1 MADRTVRTIYEAQ
14 VSGAE
19 ASLRSLAGKA
29 TAAAKTADDLTN
41 SLKRAGDV
49 KVSPTIDADIKA
61 AEANVRTLT
70 NRLKQLEAQPNS
82 AKIDAD
88 IKRFEGKAENAKRT
102 LDMLARMD
110 ATPKVDADTRKAIA
124 QLEDARAR
132 IKALESMRAEVVA
145 VADVDKA
152 RADLDRAQAQLKAL
166 QGAKATM
173 VVTADADLTTL
184 EKAKAEA
191 KALDGTKAEI
201 HVSVDADK
209 VKGQLSGMAKAAEA
223 EGDKSGISAGKAL
236 IDGVNSTPIV
246 GAVVGILGAAGI
258 AGVAAFKQ
266 ALQVDLREDLF
277 GAKTGMDEKTAR
289 KYGSAAAGAY
299 ANAWGETVEA
309 NMAAAEAARANQLI
323 FDTDTQANIQKGIQQ
338 LQALAELTGGD
349 VTETAEAAGNMIKNG
364 LAKNATEA
372 YDLMAVGIQQGLN
385 RSDDMLDTLRE
396 YSPMFASIGLS
407 GKDAMGLIAQA
418 MDDGARNTDFVADA
432 LKEFSIRAQD
442 GAESTIEAYQMLGLN
457 AEEMG
462 QKMAAGGDGARE
474 GLDQVLDGLRAIED
488 PMARNAAGVALF
500 GTKWEDLGNGSSVLA
515 MNLDELGEAWDNTGN
530 AAQEAMDRMQDNNAT
545 KVEQA
550 WRGIK
555 GALEEIGGVLASS
568 LSPYIQS
575 FTDYISANRAE
586 VMQWV
591 ADFGNGLFELIK
603 GAIEFGAKMIEMG
616 GTAATIFGGI
626 VEWAGRAAVAYGS
639 LTGNQ
644 DMVQMGAD
652 MLAASEDMKTFG
664 QTAEQVAD
672 QYKDNMIESVDATQ
686 EKFNEW
692 SGGAIMQ
699 AKLSDAVTAMW
710 ARMDEFSAHVDASGG
725 TVSINGNPV
734 GAETA
739 LTMLETAI
747 NESDGTVTINGQKY
761 PAEEALNGLMAQID
775 ASGGVVEIDANKA
788 PAEGQLNTLTG
799 GINAT
804 VGTMGID
811 ANDAMAEQ
819 KRELMR
825 LRMDG
830 TLGVMSLDAN
840 DRPAEGVRNS
850 TLGRI
855 NSSTGTIGI
864 KGDDTDAKT
873 KIDNVTRPRTAF
885 VTINA
890 AVTGL
895 TSKLKSFFGLAHG
908 GLVNP
913 MGPTRVRGLAAGG
926 YVPGPTPLPG
936 KDNVLWPLAHGGQ
949 VLSQPL
955 AGGEFVMNPVS
966 TAMWGPMLEW
976 MNKGGRPSD
985 ISAPAGGNV
994 AGEVAAALTGWY
1006 VEIHENDRG
1015 FAGRLRRVQ
1024 GMR

>member
-29 TAAAKTADDLTN
+29 TAAAKTADDLSA
-41 SLKRAGDV
+41 SLRRAGDL

-70 NRLKQLEAQPNS
+70 SRLKRLEAQPNS

-88 IKRFEGKAENAKRT
+88 IKRFEAKAEDAQRT
-102 LDMLARMD
+102 LQMLSRMEV
-110 ATPKVDADTRKAIA
+110 TPKVLADTAKAKA
-124 QLEDARAR
+124 QLDDARAR
-132 IKALESMRAEVVA
+132 LKALEGMRAEVVA
-145 VADVDKA
+145 VADIDKA
-152 RADLDRAQAQLKAL
+152 RANLDRAQAQLKAL
-166 QGAKATM
+166 QGAKAEM
-173 VVTADADLTTL
+173 VVTVDSAKVSGAFSGM
-184 EKAKAEA
+184 EKA
-191 KALDGTKAEI
+191 
-201 HVSVDADK
+201 
-209 VKGQLSGMAKAAEA
+209 AAG
-223 EGDKSGISAGKAL
+223 EGKKSGLSAGKAL
-236 IDGVNSTPIV
+236 MDGLTSTPV
-246 GAVVGILGAAGI
+246 AGAVVGILGAAGI

-266 ALQVDLREDLF
+266 ALQVDAREDLF

-385 RSDDMLDTLRE
+385 RSGDLLDTLRE

-407 GKDAMGLIAQA
+407 GQDAMALMAQA
-418 MDDGARNTDFVADA
+418 MEDGARNTDFVADA
-432 LKEFSIRAQD
+432 IKEFSIRAQD
-442 GAESTIEAYQMLGLN
+442 GAETTIEAYQMLGLN

-515 MNLDELGEAWDNTGN
+515 MNLDELGTAWDNTGN
-530 AAQEAMDRMQDNNAT
+530 AAQTAMDRMQDNNAT
-545 KVEQA
+545 KIEQA
-550 WRGIK
+550 WRGITS
-555 GALEEIGGVLASS
+555 ALEEVGGVLASS
-568 LSPYIQS
+568 LSPHIQA
-575 FTDYISANRAE
+575 FTDYVSANRAE

-603 GAIEFGAKMIEMG
+603 GSIEFGAKMIEMG
-616 GTAATIFGGI
+616 GTAASVFGGI
-626 VEWAGRAAVAYGS
+626 VEWVGRAAVAYGS
-639 LTGNQ
+639 ITGNQ
-644 DMVQMGAD
+644 AMAQMGAE
-652 MLAASEDMKTFG
+652 MLIAAEDMKVFG
-664 QTAEQVAD
+664 QTAEEVAS
-672 QYKDNMIESVDATQ
+672 QYKDRMLESVDATQ
-686 EKFNEW
+686 AKFNEW

-710 ARMDEFSAHVDASGG
+710 GRMDEFSAHVDASGG
-725 TVSINGNPV
+725 TVTINGNSV
-734 GAETA
+734 GAESA
-739 LTMLETAI
+739 LTMLEAAI
-747 NESDGTVTINGQKY
+747 NSSDGTVTINGQKY

-775 ASGGVVEIDANKA
+775 VSGGVVKIDANKA
-788 PAEGQLNTLTG
+788 PAEGQTAALLG
-799 GINAT
+799 AVNAS
-804 VGTMGID
+804 VGTIAID
-811 ANDAMAEQ
+811 GNNQPALAQNQAALGAVNGSRGVLTIDASDGPADAVRNSALGKINGSSGTLSINANDADARG
-819 KRELMR
+819 KLNDLTKPRST
-825 LRMDG
+825 
-830 TLGVMSLDAN
+830 TLSISAII
-840 DRPAEGVRNS
+840 S
-850 TLGRI
+850 
-855 NSSTGTIGI
+855 
-864 KGDDTDAKT
+864 
-873 KIDNVTRPRTAF
+873 
-885 VTINA
+885 
-890 AVTGL
+890 GL
-895 TSKLKSFFGLAHG
+895 TSKARSALGLAHG
-908 GLVNP
+908 GYVNP
-913 MGPTRVRGLAAGG
+913 GVSSLPGLATGG

-949 VLSQPL
+949 VLAQPL

-966 TAMWGPMLEW
+966 TAMWGPVLEW

-985 ISAPAGGNV
+985 MQVQQASAPV
-994 AGEVAAALTGWY
+994 VAAPSIDGATLRL
-1006 VEIHENDRG
+1006 EIGAEKVIARVVRQGERSLARG
-1015 FAGRLRRVQ
+1015 
-1024 GMR
+1024 

>member
-41 SLKRAGDV
+41 SLKRAGEV

-88 IKRFEGKAENAKRT
+88 IKRFEGKAEDAKRT
-102 LDMLARMD
+102 LDMLARMEV
-110 ATPKVDADTRKAIA
+110 TPKVLADTAKAKA
-124 QLEDARAR
+124 QLDEARAKL
-132 IKALESMRAEVVA
+132 KALEGMRAEVVA

-166 QGAKATM
+166 HGAKAEM
-173 VVTADADLTTL
+173 VVT
-184 EKAKAEA
+184 
-191 KALDGTKAEI
+191 
-201 HVSVDADK
+201 VDSGK
-209 VKGQLSGMAKAAEA
+209 VKSSLAGMSKAAA
-223 EGDKSGISAGKAL
+223 DEGDKAGLSAGKAI
-236 IDGVNSTPIV
+236 IDGINSTPII
-246 GAVVGILGAAGI
+246 GAAVGILGAMGI

-277 GAKTGMDEKTAR
+277 GAKTGMDEATAR

-299 ANAWGETVEA
+299 ANAWGETVES
-309 NMAAAEAARANQLI
+309 NLAAAEAARANKLI

-385 RSDDMLDTLRE
+385 RSDDLLDTLRE
-396 YSPMFASIGLS
+396 YSPMFESIGLS
-407 GKDAMGLIAQA
+407 GKDAMALMAQA

-442 GAESTIEAYQMLGLN
+442 GAQTTIEAYQMLGLN

-530 AAQEAMDRMQDNNAT
+530 AAQTAMDRMQDNNAT
-545 KVEQA
+545 QIEQA

-568 LSPYIQS
+568 LSPHIQS
-575 FTDYISANRAE
+575 FTEYISVNRAE
-586 VMQWV
+586 VMQWA

-603 GAIEFGAKMIEMG
+603 GSIEFGAKMIEMG
-616 GTAATIFGGI
+616 GTVATVFASI
-626 VEWAGRAAVAYGS
+626 VEWAGKAAMAYGS
-639 LTGNQ
+639 LTNNE
-644 DMVQMGAD
+644 DMVKMGAD
-652 MLAASEDMKTFG
+652 LMAASEDMREFG
-664 QTAEQVAD
+664 ETAETAAA
-672 QYKDNMIESVDATQ
+672 QYKDSMIESVDATQ
-686 EKFNEW
+686 AKFNEW

-725 TVSINGNPV
+725 TVTINGNPV

-747 NESDGTVTINGQKY
+747 NESDGTVTINGQTY
-761 PAEEALNGLMAQID
+761 PADDALDGLMTQINTT
-775 ASGGVVEIDANKA
+775 GGQVTIDANKA
-788 PAEGQLNTLTG
+788 PADEKTQAAKM
-799 GINAT
+799 NADNT
-804 VGTMGID
+804 VGTMALD
-811 ANDAMAEQ
+811 ANEAIAER

-830 TLGVMSLDAN
+830 TIGVMGLDAN
-840 DRPAEGVRNS
+840 DRPAEAVRNS

-855 NSSTGTIGI
+855 NQSTGTLNIAGN
-864 KGDDTDAKT
+864 DADARGKLN
-873 KIDNVTRPRTAF
+873 DLTRPRF
-885 VTINA
+885 GSVTINA

-985 ISAPAGGNV
+985 MQVQQASAPVVAAPSIDGATLLLQAGS
-994 AGEVAAALTGWY
+994 EVAIAKIVRTGERKLT
-1006 VEIHENDRG
+1006 RG
-1015 FAGRLRRVQ
+1015 
-1024 GMR
+1024 

>member
-88 IKRFEGKAENAKRT
+88 IKRFEGKAEDARRA
-102 LDMLARMD
+102 LDMLGRMEV
-110 ATPKVDADTRKAIA
+110 TPKVLADTAKAKA
-124 QLEDARAR
+124 QLDEARAKL
-132 IKALESMRAEVVA
+132 KALEGMRAEVVA

-166 QGAKATM
+166 HGAKAEM
-173 VVTADADLTTL
+173 VVT
-184 EKAKAEA
+184 
-191 KALDGTKAEI
+191 
-201 HVSVDADK
+201 VDSGK
-209 VKGQLSGMAKAAEA
+209 VKSSLAGMSKAAA
-223 EGDKSGISAGKAL
+223 DEGDQAGISAGKAI
-236 IDGVNSTPIV
+236 IDGINSTPIV

-323 FDTDTQANIQKGIQQ
+323 FDTDTQADIERGISQ

-349 VTETAEAAGNMIKNG
+349 VTETAEAAGQMIKNG
-364 LAKNATEA
+364 LAGTATEA
-372 YDLMAVGIQQGLN
+372 YDMMTVALQNGMN
-385 RSDDMLDTLRE
+385 RSGDMLDTLRE
-396 YSPMFASIGLS
+396 YSPLFQSLGLS
-407 GKDAMGLIAQA
+407 GVDAMGLISQA

-462 QKMAAGGDGARE
+462 QKMAAGGDTARE
-474 GLDQVLDGLRAIED
+474 GLDQVLDGLRGIED

-515 MNLDELGEAWDNTGN
+515 MDLDNLGESWTNVGDAS
-530 AAQEAMDRMQDNNAT
+530 QEAMDRMQDNNAT
-545 KVEQA
+545 RIEQA

-555 GALEEIGGVLASS
+555 GALEEIGGVLATA
-568 LSPYIQS
+568 LSPHIQS
-575 FTDYISANRAE
+575 FTEYISVNRAE
-586 VMQWV
+586 VMQWA

-603 GAIEFGAKMIEMG
+603 GSIEFGAKMIEMG
-616 GTAATIFGGI
+616 GTVATVFASI
-626 VEWAGRAAVAYGS
+626 VEWAGKAAMAYGS
-639 LTGNQ
+639 LTNNE
-644 DMVQMGAD
+644 DMVKMGSD
-652 MLAASEDMKTFG
+652 LMAASEDMREFG
-664 QTAEQVAD
+664 ETAKSTAS
-672 QYKDNMIESVDATQ
+672 QYKDSMIESVDATQ
-686 EKFNEW
+686 AKFNEW
-692 SGGAIMQ
+692 AGGAIMQ
-699 AKLSDAVTAMW
+699 AELSDAVAAMW
-710 ARMDEFSAHVDASGG
+710 TRMDEFSAHVNASGG
-725 TVSINGNPV
+725 TVTINGNPV

-747 NESDGTVTINGQKY
+747 NESDGTVTINGQTY
-761 PAEEALNGLMAQID
+761 PAGEALNGLMTQID
-775 ASGGVVEIDANKA
+775 ASGGVVKIDANKA

-804 VGTMGID
+804 VGTMSLD

-949 VLSQPL
+949 VLTQPL

-976 MNKGGRPSD
+976 MNKGGKPADLSPAVASD
-985 ISAPAGGNV
+985 SGSALAPIL
-994 AGEVAAALTGWY
+994 GELTSQLSRLQS
-1006 VEIHENDRG
+1006 VDSRTFLMMHENSQRMY
-1015 FAGRLRRVQ
+1015 GRR
-1024 GMR
+1024 